1 MSTATRTAL
10 AVAVASRVPVLLW
23 GGPGTGKTSAI
34 GRFAADAGL
43 HLETVIASIREPS
56 DFAGLPVVGDDDVAM
71 APPNWAKRLCE
82 AGEGILFLDEIS
94 TAPPAV
100 QSALLRVVLER
111 TVGDLV
117 LPDTIA
123 VIAAA
128 NPTETAANGWDLAPP
143 LANRFCHL
151 EWDIDAHEWAD
162 GIVAG
167 FEPIPVL
174 DLAGDELDRAAARWR
189 AQVGEFV
196 RRRSHLLAAPPDSA
210 SEAGRAWPS
219 PRSWDTAARL
229 LAGADLV
236 AADMSTKA
244 SLVAGCVG
252 SPAGLEL
259 LAWIDEGG
267 LPDPEAVLAD
277 PSSLVVPDR
286 GDRAHATFSSIVA
299 AVVADPGA
307 GRWEAAWE
315 AMAVGLDSD
324 HPDLVVTPMRTLIAN
339 RPEGATPPARALQTL
354 APLLRS
360 AGLLD
365 GAGPR

>member
-1 MSTATRTAL
+1 MTTATRTAL
-10 AVAVASRVPVLLW
+10 AIARATGVPVLLW

-34 GRFAADAGL
+34 NQLATDAGL

-56 DFAGLPVVGDDDVAM
+56 DFAGLPVVNDDNVSM
-71 APPNWAKRLCE
+71 APPNWAKRLVE

-111 TVGDLV
+111 TVGDLK
-117 LPDTIA
+117 LPDSIA

-151 EWDIDAHEWAD
+151 DWNIDAVEWSD
-162 GIVAG
+162 GVVAG
-167 FEPIPVL
+167 FEPIPAFALV
-174 DLAGDELDRAAARWR
+174 GDELDRAVARWR
-189 AQVGEFV
+189 AQVAAFV
-196 RRRSHLLAAPPDSA
+196 RRRSHLLSAPPESA
-210 SEAGRAWPS
+210 SDAGRAWPS

-236 AADMSTKA
+236 AADVSTRA
-244 SLVAGCVG
+244 SLVGGCVG
-252 SPAGLEL
+252 PAAGLEL
-259 LAWIDEGG
+259 LAWIDEGE
-267 LPDPEAVLAD
+267 LSDPEAVLAD
-277 PSSLVVPDR
+277 PASLIVPDR

-299 AVVADPGA
+299 AVVADPSS
-307 GRWEAAWE
+307 GRWEAAWR

-324 HPDLVVTPMRTLIAN
+324 HPDLVVSPMRTLIAN
-339 RPEGATPPARALQTL
+339 RPDGATPPADALQAL

-365 GAGPR
+365 GAGQR